1 MTMQLGQR
9 TRVQI
14 PCPRHARQQ
23 VGLWGRAD
31 GGGGA
36 GSRGSGRGAPDGA
49 PPTLRPPTPQAGS
62 PVAVGRNQRRHRRGS
77 RSARGTTGRPRAHL
91 PRSRGSCRR
100 QQDGNGARAASG
112 RAGGSMVKS
121 VWARRPR
128 ALESLCLHNQ
138 GQRLC
143 MSGGPGPLPTGPAPG
158 KQWARPRSSR
168 RPRRGVPGPRGPHLC
183 LGGHMSPCKAFTT
196 LTESGGRGRGDVLS
210 GLSHSSRSWS
220 GTWGPGRTSEPCA
233 APHPGAG
240 CRLCGCPGRPSR
252 WVSPPRRH
260 AGRRCCMGGLLTLPT
275 RWRGL
280 LCRRPRPGLA
290 RPGCSPAAPRAGSRH
305 PPLMDPGSW
314 CRAGFTGLTE
324 MQCACWELWALPG
337 CSSGAGAA
345 QLPGMPEAAR
355 ASRAQQARCWKRPRA
370 QGKGRIRKGGEPAT
384 PVRGSWP
391 SFWPVQG
398 RGCWKL
404 SAPSAEWSSAILPHA
419 LAFLPPRCPLGDVW
433 PAAWQ
438 PLCRPQPPTPAPPG
452 SLPGRPR
459 AGLAPS
465 LVPPQ
470 LPARSR
476 LY

>member
-1 MTMQLGQR
+1 M
-9 TRVQI
+9 
-14 PCPRHARQQ
+14 
-23 VGLWGRAD
+23 
-31 GGGGA
+31 
-36 GSRGSGRGAPDGA
+36 
-49 PPTLRPPTPQAGS
+49 
-62 PVAVGRNQRRHRRGS
+62 
-77 RSARGTTGRPRAHL
+77 
-91 PRSRGSCRR
+91 
-100 QQDGNGARAASG
+100 
-112 RAGGSMVKS
+112 KS

-158 KQWARPRSSR
+158 KQWAHPRSSR

-183 LGGHMSPCKAFTT
+183 LGGRTSPCKAFTT

-220 GTWGPGRTSEPCA
+220 ETWGPGRTSQPCA

-280 LCRRPRPGLA
+280 LCRRPRPGPA
-290 RPGCSPAAPRAGSRH
+290 RPGCSPAAPRAGSHH

-324 MQCACWELWALPG
+324 TQCACWELWALPG

-370 QGKGRIRKGGEPAT
+370 QGKGRIRKGGGASDASPWL
-384 PVRGSWP
+384 V
-391 SFWPVQG
+391 
-398 RGCWKL
+398 
-404 SAPSAEWSSAILPHA
+404 
-419 LAFLPPRCPLGDVW
+419 AFLLARARPRLLEAQCALCGVELGYPPACLG
-433 PAAWQ
+433 
-438 PLCRPQPPTPAPPG
+438 LPAPTLSSRGRLASRLAAAVPA
-452 SLPGRPR
+452 SASDARSSRKPSRTPSSRLSPLPGTSPASCTFPTLLN
-459 AGLAPS
+459 AG
-465 LVPPQ
+465 
-470 LPARSR
+470 
-476 LY
+476 